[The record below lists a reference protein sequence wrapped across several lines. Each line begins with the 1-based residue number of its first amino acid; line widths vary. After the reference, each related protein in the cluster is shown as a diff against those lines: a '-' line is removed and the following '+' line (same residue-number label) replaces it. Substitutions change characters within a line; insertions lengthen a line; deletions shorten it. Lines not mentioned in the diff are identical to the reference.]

1 MKVAPANP
9 NMSPKLESAL
19 EFNLLYA
26 DRNLQLAAWQV
37 IVADAYVVYVCLIL
51 MYILY
56 IFHNF
61 RYSCQSCWHEM
72 KGSLPSVSF
81 SVSTCARHLG
91 TCAIVLFTIC

>member
-37 IVADAYVVYVCLIL
+37 IVADAYVVYVCLICI
-51 MYILY
+51 YD
-56 IFHNF
+56 IF
-61 RYSCQSCWHEM
+61 
-72 KGSLPSVSF
+72 
-81 SVSTCARHLG
+81 
-91 TCAIVLFTIC
+91 FTIFATVVRAVGTK